1 MIKPSNDHPNR
12 WYIDVLELNM
22 SDTEKITVNV
32 GIVDLGR
39 IDLLVQEGFYASR
52 ADFIRTAIRNQLER
66 QKSAVDSISTR
77 KSMVIGTLGYSRSD
91 LEKKRENNEMVNVKV
106 IGLFILSDDVTPDL
120 ALDTIQSVTVRG
132 VFKAP
137 DDVKDALEDRLH

>member
-1 MIKPSNDHPNR
+1 MA
-12 WYIDVLELNM
+12 E
-22 SDTEKITVNV
+22 TEKITVNL

-39 IDLLVQEGFYASR
+39 IDLLVQEGFYSSR

-66 QKSAVDSISTR
+66 QKRAVDSISNR
-77 KSMVIGTLGYSRSD
+77 KSMVIGTLGYNRND
-91 LEKKRENNEMVNVKV
+91 LEIIRDKNEMINVKV
-106 IGLFILSDDVTPDL
+106 IGLFILADDVTPTL

-137 DDVKDALEDRLH
+137 EDVKEALSDRLN